1 MSGTCFPVAET
12 SLLPLPTLTLRP
24 LHIVLLRTEFII
36 NVGSICVIKPDMH
49 MFEKMQTHLSRCRK
63 TLRHI
68 KTYGTWS
75 NDVNR
80 QPLTFL
86 SPDTITMEM
95 LKGLS
100 SSGWKNVLWMEG
112 WWQMESPCV
121 RLEVILMVFWLLLF
135 YRHGPL
141 LSLSPIEILKLH
153 YFIKADSFLEHFSHK
168 DTNI

>member
-112 WWQMESPCV
+112 WWQMKSPCV
-121 RLEVILMVFWLLLF
+121 RLEVILMVFLVIVVLSPRPPFIFVTYRDFETSLF
-135 YRHGPL
+135 YK
-141 LSLSPIEILKLH
+141 SWQ
-153 YFIKADSFLEHFSHK
+153 FSRAFFP
-168 DTNI
+168 